1 MIKIPPKSN
10 IMNTNSSLDKNIQY
24 LKGIG
29 EKRAASFAKPGIFT
43 IGDLLYYFPRDYE
56 DWKTIYT
63 VEDAPLKQYV
73 CIKATVISN
82 IVIYGTSKGKVY
94 ATSVSDGKSIMP
106 LRFFNNRF
114 VKDVLKDGEE
124 FLFYG
129 KVTLN
134 DNGIKEMI
142 SPKYAKPSAGGYLH
156 PVYPQTGELSSS
168 VITRAVKTAI
178 ELYGDDITETLP
190 QEQTEKYRLQDIK
203 SAIKSIHFP
212 SSEEEIHL
220 ARRRLIYEELLT
232 LQLGLLTQRKK
243 DKNTTEYIINTDYS
257 EEFIKRLPFELTSS
271 QKNAVI
277 QCIEDMKKGTPM
289 QRLLQGDVGSGKTAV
304 AACLIYTCVKNGY
317 QCVLMAPTEV
327 LAAQHFVTLSRFF
340 EHSDIKLALLTGS
353 VTAKNKKLIKAGTEN
368 GDIDVVI
375 GTHAVITEDVSFRS
389 LALAITDEQHRFGVK
404 QRAALRS
411 KGKEPHILVMSATPI
426 PRTLSLI
433 IYGDLDISVLN
444 EKPNGR
450 KEIKTYKVTSKYHER
465 LYNFIK
471 KEIDNGHQC
480 YIVCPLV
487 EENEENPSEKIAAQE
502 YTKLLSESIF
512 RNYRTDLLHG
522 KMKPKQK
529 DEVMNRFKNGETD
542 ILICTVVV
550 EVGIDVPNATLIV
563 IENAE
568 CFGLS
573 QLHQLRGRVGR
584 GDAQSYCVLVSD
596 SRSEST
602 NERLDVL
609 CSTND
614 GFKIADE
621 DLKMRG
627 PGDFFGSRQS
637 GLPMLKIADLMT
649 DSKILFAARDEAM
662 RIVKTDPSL
671 SNPEYKYIKKKISS
685 LFADIS

>member
-1 MIKIPPKSN
+1 MD
-10 IMNTNSSLDKNIQY
+10 SSLYKNIQY

-29 EKRAASFAKPGIFT
+29 EKRARLFAKPGIHT

-56 DWKTIYT
+56 DWKNT
-63 VEDAPLKQYV
+63 VSIADAPLKEYV
-73 CIKATVISN
+73 CIRATIISN
-82 IVIYGTSKGKVY
+82 VVAYGTSKGTVY
-94 ATSVSDGKSIMP
+94 ATSVTDGESIMP
-106 LRFFNNRF
+106 LRFFNNRY

-134 DNGIKEMI
+134 DRDIKEMI
-142 SPKYAKPSAGGYLH
+142 SPKYASVNNSYLH
-156 PVYPQTGELSSS
+156 PVYPAVGELTSN
-168 VITRAVKTAI
+168 ITARAVKTAL
-178 ELYGDDITETLP
+178 EYYKDDIRDTLP
-190 QEQTEKYRLQDIK
+190 AEQLEKFRLPDLK
-203 SAIKSIHFP
+203 TAISKIHFP
-212 SSEEEIHL
+212 ENEEDIYA

-232 LQLGLLTQRKK
+232 LQLGILSAGKK
-243 DKNTTEYIINTDYS
+243 EKNHTEYIIKNDFSS
-257 EEFIKRLPFELTSS
+257 EFAGTLPFKMTAS
-271 QKNAVI
+271 QQKAI
-277 QCIEDMKKGTPM
+277 AECIEDMRKGVPM

-304 AACLIYTCVKNGY
+304 AASLMYTCVKNGY

-327 LAAQHFVTLSRFF
+327 LAAQHYATLTAFF
-340 EHSDIKLALLTGS
+340 ASENIRITLLTGS
-353 VTAKNKKLIKAGTEN
+353 VTAKNKKIIKQDIEN
-368 GDIDVVI
+368 GDIDIVI
-375 GTHAVITEDVSFRS
+375 GTHAVITDDVKFRS
-389 LALAITDEQHRFGVK
+389 LALAVTDEQHRFGVK
-404 QRAALRS
+404 QRAALRM
-411 KGKEPHILVMSATPI
+411 KGREPHILVMSATPI

-450 KEIKTYKVTSKYHER
+450 QPIKTYRVNGTYHQR

-471 KEIDNGHQC
+471 QEISAGHQC

-487 EENEENPSEKIAAQE
+487 AENEEKPSDKTAASE
-502 YTKLLSESIF
+502 YTDYLSKNVFKELK
-512 RNYRTDLLHG
+512 TDLLHG

-529 DEVMNRFKNGETD
+529 DEVMERFKKGETD
-542 ILICTVVV
+542 VLICTVVV
-550 EVGIDVPNATLIV
+550 EVGIDVPNATIMV

-584 GDAQSYCVLVSD
+584 GDSQSYCILVSD
-596 SRSEST
+596 SKSDDTLS
-602 NERLDVL
+602 RLDVL

-637 GLPMLKIADLMT
+637 GLPMMKIADLMT
-649 DSKILFAARDEAM
+649 DSKILFAARDEAQ
-662 RIVKTDPSL
+662 RIIKEDPGL
-671 SNPEYKYIKKKISS
+671 DNPEYKELKKKVSL